1 MDPRQLKIERELA
14 PHVEGDVRT
23 DPIALALFSTAACI
37 FRRKPLAVVS
47 PKCEADVAKTVAF
60 AAAAGIPVTARGGG
74 SSLAGQALGPGI
86 VIDFAAHTNRVLD
99 LDADRRVVRVEPG
112 AIHGRV
118 QKAVGKVGL
127 RLGPDPSSGDFCT
140 IGGNVGTNASG
151 AHTLRHGSTKDHV
164 LGMTVVLHDG
174 SVVRLGT
181 HGESGSGRGAG
192 SDAGRGAGSAAGRG
206 SASAAASEGGAFWR
220 TLSAELE
227 TILREGAPAFLPE
240 RPRANKNS
248 CGYDLWGAWAPG
260 DQVSSIA
267 PRFDPMRLIVGS
279 EGTLGIVTEVTM
291 RLVPKPK
298 ATAVAL
304 LYFASWEDATEA
316 VLESRRLGASAIEA
330 MDHTFL
336 AFVRADREDL
346 RPLIPERF
354 DSSILVE
361 FEGDSAE
368 EARAGIAAV
377 EEWAAARR
385 GKVLDFRAARNAE
398 ERATLWAVRKAA
410 LPLIYRASPV
420 EKPMNFIDDTAV
432 PAERLGDYINGLRAM
447 FAKHRTRFAIFG
459 HAGNGNVHVMPLMD
473 PHDATFQRRMSAMA
487 EDAFELTW
495 RLGGTIT
502 GEHGDGILRAPYLE
516 RQYPRAYAVMA
527 RVKRAMDPTGILNPG
542 NVISDARTFPED
554 YSRYT
559 NTYVATGT
567 VFDEPDFRDMIE
579 MCHGCGTCRDYC
591 PVGST
596 TALEPHTARAKAVLL
611 MEMIRG
617 ELSREALTEK
627 PLKEVMDS
635 CFNCKLCLSE
645 CPSQVDIP
653 GLAIAARKEFV
664 EKHGMPVR
672 NWILGHA
679 DKVAKVAG
687 LAPAVVNLA
696 VGNPLERAAR
706 EKVGKVAGRL
716 DLPRFRRP
724 FGTGDAGSK
733 RALALPLTQAASGQQ
748 RGLQIPSSPGGAAA
762 GAHAAPGHL
771 GHAGAHAHARLG
783 PMPHRDVPIT
793 KRVAYFA
800 GCFARFHDPQGEAEA
815 TVKVLEANG
824 IEVVVPEQR
833 CCGIALITMG
843 AERSIVA
850 DARRNLEVL
859 LPLVDRGFTVVASA
873 PSCGLALIEDYPRIL
888 GTEEARHLAAH
899 TIDIHQYLWQL
910 HERGELRTDFKE
922 VPISVVYHNAC
933 HSVAQ
938 GITEEPIKL
947 LKLVPGVEVRPI
959 EDSCCGIAGTYGMKS
974 ENYERAQEIGEPL
987 FKELER
993 TKAEAILTGCG
1004 TCNIQIAHSAKREV
1018 VHTMAILRRA
1028 YGV

>member
-1 MDPRQLKIERELA
+1 MDPRQQKIERDLGPLLA
-14 PHVEGDVRT
+14 GDLRT

-47 PKCEADVAKTVAF
+47 PRNESDVARVVEY
-60 AAAAGIPVTARGGG
+60 AASAGVPVTARGGG

-86 VIDFAAHTNRVLD
+86 ILDFAAHMHRVVD
-99 LDADRRVVRVEPG
+99 VDADRRTVRVEPG
-112 AIHGRV
+112 AIHTRV
-118 QKAVGKVGL
+118 QKAARGVGL

-174 SVVRLGT
+174 SVARLGT
-181 HGESGSGRGAG
+181 HAGSGGEG
-192 SDAGRGAGSAAGRG
+192 TTWHKLS
-206 SASAAASEGGAFWR
+206 SEL
-220 TLSAELE
+220 TH
-227 TILREGAPAFLPE
+227 ILREGAPAFLPE
-240 RPRANKNS
+240 RPRSNKNS
-248 CGYDLWGAWAPG
+248 CGFDLWGAWAPG
-260 DQVSSIA
+260 DQVSSIE

-279 EGTLGIVTEVTM
+279 EGTLGIVTDVTM

-316 VLESRRLGASAIEA
+316 VLEARRLGASAIEA

-336 AFVRADREDL
+336 AFVRADRADL

-361 FEGDSAE
+361 FEGETAE

-385 GKVLDFRAARNAE
+385 GKVLDFRAARNAAE
-398 ERATLWAVRKAA
+398 QATLWAVRKAA
-410 LPLIYRASPV
+410 LPLIYRASPI

-432 PAERLGDYINGLRAM
+432 PAERLGDYVNGLRAM
-447 FAKHRTRFAIFG
+447 FQKHRTRFAIFG
-459 HAGNGNVHVMPLMD
+459 HAGNGNVHVMPLLD
-473 PHDATFQRRMSAMA
+473 PHDGTFQSRMAAMA

-495 RLGGTIT
+495 SLGGTIT

-516 RQYPRAYAVMA
+516 RQYPKAYAVMA
-527 RVKRAMDPTGILNPG
+527 RVKHAMDPTGILNPG
-542 NVISDARTFPED
+542 NVISDARTFPEGF
-554 YSRYT
+554 SRYT
-559 NTYVATGT
+559 NTYVETGT
-567 VFDEPDFRDMIE
+567 VFDEPEYRDMIE

-617 ELSREALTEK
+617 DLSRDSLTEK

-635 CFNCKLCLSE
+635 CFNCKMCLSE

-679 DKVAKVAG
+679 DKVAAVAG
-687 LAPAVVNLA
+687 LAPAAVNLV
-696 VGNPLERAAR
+696 VGSPLERAAR
-706 EKVGKVAGRL
+706 ESVGKVAGKL

-724 FGTGDAGSK
+724 FATGGASAK
-733 RALALPLTQAASGQQ
+733 RALSLPLEAGPRKGVAV
-748 RGLQIPSSPGGAAA
+748 AAA
-762 GAHAAPGHL
+762 HP
-771 GHAGAHAHARLG
+771 HARLG
-783 PMPHRDVPIT
+783 PMPHRDVPLT

-833 CCGIALITMG
+833 WCGIALITMG
-843 AERSIVA
+843 AERSIRA
-850 DARRNLEVL
+850 DARRNLETL

-899 TIDIHQYLWQL
+899 TIDVHQYLWRL

-959 EDSCCGIAGTYGMKS
+959 DDSCCGIAGTYGMKS
-974 ENYERAQEIGEPL
+974 ENYERAMEIGAPL
-987 FKELER
+987 FKELHR

-1004 TCNIQIAHSAKREV
+1004 TCNIQIAHGAKREV

>member
-1 MDPRQLKIERELA
+1 
-14 PHVEGDVRT
+14 
-23 DPIALALFSTAACI
+23 
-37 FRRKPLAVVS
+37 
-47 PKCEADVAKTVAF
+47 
-60 AAAAGIPVTARGGG
+60 
-74 SSLAGQALGPGI
+74 
-86 VIDFAAHTNRVLD
+86 
-99 LDADRRVVRVEPG
+99 
-112 AIHGRV
+112 
-118 QKAVGKVGL
+118 VGL

-164 LGMTVVLHDG
+164 VGLTTVLHDG
-174 SVVRLGT
+174 TVAGMGT
-181 HGESGSGRGAG
+181 HADVAESRTWRALGREVE
-192 SDAGRGAGSAAGRG
+192 S
-206 SASAAASEGGAFWR
+206 
-220 TLSAELE
+220 
-227 TILREGAPAFLPE
+227 ILREGAPEFLPE

-260 DQVSSIA
+260 DQVSSIG
-267 PRFDPMRLIVGS
+267 PRFDPMRLLVGS

-316 VLESRRLGASAIEA
+316 VLEARRLGASAIEA

-336 AFVRADREDL
+336 AFVRADRADL

-354 DSSILVE
+354 DSSILIE
-361 FEGDSAE
+361 FEGETAE

-385 GKVLDFRAARNAE
+385 GKVLDFRAARNDE
-398 ERATLWAVRKAA
+398 EQARLWAVRKAA

-432 PAERLGDYINGLRAM
+432 PPERLGDYVNGLRAM
-447 FAKHRTRFAIFG
+447 FAKHQTRFAIFG
-459 HAGNGNVHVMPLMD
+459 HAGNGNVHVMPLLD
-473 PHDATFQRRMSAMA
+473 PHDGTFQSRMAAMA

-527 RVKRAMDPTGILNPG
+527 RVKQAMDPTGILNPG
-542 NVISDARTFPED
+542 NVISDARVFPEGF
-554 YSRYT
+554 SRYT
-559 NTYVATGT
+559 NTFVTTGT
-567 VFDEPDFRDMIE
+567 VFDEADYRDMIE

-596 TALEPHTARAKAVLL
+596 TSLEPHTARAKAVLL

-617 ELSREALTEK
+617 ELRPESLTEK

-672 NWILGHA
+672 NWVLGHA
-679 DKVAKVAG
+679 DRIASIAG
-687 LAPAVVNLA
+687 IAPAAVNLA

-706 EKVGKVAGRL
+706 ETVGKVAGKL

-724 FGTGDAGSK
+724 FGTGGEAAK
-733 RALALPLTQAASGQQ
+733 RALALPLT
-748 RGLQIPSSPGGAAA
+748 A
-762 GAHAAPGHL
+762 GPTGE
-771 GHAGAHAHARLG
+771 AGSHAHARLG
-783 PMPHRDVPIT
+783 PLPHRDVPIT

-800 GCFARFHDPQGEAEA
+800 GCFARFHDPKGEAEA

-843 AERSIVA
+843 AERSVVA
-850 DARRNLEVL
+850 DARRNVEIL
-859 LPLVDRGFTVVASA
+859 LPLVERGFTVVASA
-873 PSCGLALIEDYPRIL
+873 PSCGLSLIEDYPRIL
-888 GTEEARHLAAH
+888 GTDEARRLAAH

-910 HERGELRTDFKE
+910 HERGELRTDFRP
-922 VPISVVYHNAC
+922 VPISIVYHNAC

-938 GITEEPIKL
+938 GITEEPIRL

-974 ENYERAQEIGEPL
+974 ENYERAQEIGAPL
-987 FKELER
+987 FAEIRR

-1004 TCNIQIAHSAKREV
+1004 TCNIQIAHSAQREV

>member
-1 MDPRQLKIERELA
+1 MMDPRQLKIERELK
-14 PHVEGDVRT
+14 PLLTGDVRT

-47 PKCEADVAKTVAF
+47 PKTESDVAKTVAF
-60 AAAAGIPVTARGGG
+60 AAAHGIPVTARGGG

-86 VIDFAAHTNRVLD
+86 ILDFAAHMNRVVSV
-99 LDADRRVVRVEPG
+99 DAERRIVRVEPG
-112 AIHGRV
+112 AIHTRV
-118 QKAVGKVGL
+118 QKAVRGVGL

-164 LGMTVVLHDG
+164 LGLTTVLHDG
-174 SVVRLGT
+174 SVVRMGV
-181 HGESGSGRGAG
+181 HAGAG
-192 SDAGRGAGSAAGRG
+192 AGVGDGGPAWRAISSAV
-206 SASAAASEGGAFWR
+206 EG
-220 TLSAELE
+220 
-227 TILREGAPAFLPE
+227 ILREGAPAFLPE
-240 RPRANKNS
+240 RPRSNKNS

-279 EGTLGIVTEVTM
+279 EGTLGIVTDITM
-291 RLVPKPK
+291 RLVPKPM

-316 VLESRRLGASAIEA
+316 VLEARRLGASAIEA

-361 FEGDSAE
+361 FEGETAE

-398 ERATLWAVRKAA
+398 EQATLWAVRKAA
-410 LPLIYRASPV
+410 LPLIYRASPI

-432 PAERLGDYINGLRAM
+432 PAERLGDYVNGLRAM

-473 PHDATFQRRMSAMA
+473 PHDAIFHSRMAAMA

-495 RLGGTIT
+495 SLGGTIT

-516 RQYPRAYAVMA
+516 RQYPNAYAVMA
-527 RVKRAMDPTGILNPG
+527 RVKHAMDPDGILNPG
-542 NVISDARTFPED
+542 NVISDSRVFPED
-554 YSRYT
+554 CSRYT
-559 NTYVATGT
+559 NTYVETGT
-567 VFDEPDFRDMIE
+567 VFDEPEYRDMVE

-596 TALEPHTARAKAVLL
+596 TSLEPHTARAKAVLL

-664 EKHGMPVR
+664 EKHGMPMR

-679 DKVAKVAG
+679 DKVAAIAG
-687 LAPAVVNLA
+687 IAPAAVNLV
-696 VGNPLERAAR
+696 VGSPIERAAR
-706 EKVGKVAGRL
+706 EAVGKVAGKL

-724 FGTGDAGSK
+724 FGTGGAAAR
-733 RALALPLTQAASGQQ
+733 RAMALPLVSATAGGPAAA
-748 RGLQIPSSPGGAAA
+748 PGPAAHGA
-762 GAHAAPGHL
+762 GAHGAGAHGAGAH
-771 GHAGAHAHARLG
+771 GAGAHAHARLG
-783 PMPHRDVPIT
+783 PMPKRDVPIT

-843 AERSIVA
+843 AEHSVVA
-850 DARRNLEVL
+850 DARRNLEIL

-899 TIDIHQYLWQL
+899 TIDIHQYLWKL
-910 HERGELRTDFKE
+910 HERGELRTDFKP

-938 GITEEPIKL
+938 GITEEPIRL

-959 EDSCCGIAGTYGMKS
+959 DDSCCGIAGTYGMKS
-974 ENYERAQEIGEPL
+974 ENYDRAQEIGAPL

-1004 TCNIQIAHSAKREV
+1004 TCNIQIAHGAKREV

>member
-1 MDPRQLKIERELA
+1 
-14 PHVEGDVRT
+14 
-23 DPIALALFSTAACI
+23 
-37 FRRKPLAVVS
+37 
-47 PKCEADVAKTVAF
+47 
-60 AAAAGIPVTARGGG
+60 
-74 SSLAGQALGPGI
+74 
-86 VIDFAAHTNRVLD
+86 
-99 LDADRRVVRVEPG
+99 
-112 AIHGRV
+112 
-118 QKAVGKVGL
+118 
-127 RLGPDPSSGDFCT
+127 
-140 IGGNVGTNASG
+140 
-151 AHTLRHGSTKDHV
+151 
-164 LGMTVVLHDG
+164 
-174 SVVRLGT
+174 
-181 HGESGSGRGAG
+181 
-192 SDAGRGAGSAAGRG
+192 
-206 SASAAASEGGAFWR
+206 
-220 TLSAELE
+220 
-227 TILREGAPAFLPE
+227 
-240 RPRANKNS
+240 
-248 CGYDLWGAWAPG
+248 
-260 DQVSSIA
+260 
-267 PRFDPMRLIVGS
+267 
-279 EGTLGIVTEVTM
+279 
-291 RLVPKPK
+291 
-298 ATAVAL
+298 
-304 LYFASWEDATEA
+304 
-316 VLESRRLGASAIEA
+316 
-330 MDHTFL
+330 
-336 AFVRADREDL
+336 
-346 RPLIPERF
+346 
-354 DSSILVE
+354 
-361 FEGDSAE
+361 
-368 EARAGIAAV
+368 

-385 GKVLDFRAARNAE
+385 GKVLDFRAARNAAE
-398 ERATLWAVRKAA
+398 QATLWAVRKAA
-410 LPLIYRASPV
+410 LPLIYRASPI

-432 PAERLGDYINGLRAM
+432 PAERLGDYVNGLRAM
-447 FAKHRTRFAIFG
+447 FQKHRTRFAIFG
-459 HAGNGNVHVMPLMD
+459 HAGNGNVHVMPLLD
-473 PHDATFQRRMSAMA
+473 PHDGTFQSRMAAMA

-495 RLGGTIT
+495 SLGGTIT

-516 RQYPRAYAVMA
+516 RQYPKAYAVMA
-527 RVKRAMDPTGILNPG
+527 RVKHAMDPTGILNPG
-542 NVISDARTFPED
+542 NVISDARTFPEGF
-554 YSRYT
+554 SRYT
-559 NTYVATGT
+559 NTYVETGT
-567 VFDEPDFRDMIE
+567 VFDEPEYRDMIE

-617 ELSREALTEK
+617 DLSRDSLTEK

-635 CFNCKLCLSE
+635 CFNCKMCLSE

-679 DKVAKVAG
+679 DKVAAVAG
-687 LAPAVVNLA
+687 LAPAAVNLV
-696 VGNPLERAAR
+696 VGSPLERAAR
-706 EKVGKVAGRL
+706 ESVGKVAGKL

-724 FGTGDAGSK
+724 FATGGASAK
-733 RALALPLTQAASGQQ
+733 RALSLPLEAGPEKGVAV
-748 RGLQIPSSPGGAAA
+748 AAA
-762 GAHAAPGHL
+762 HP
-771 GHAGAHAHARLG
+771 HARLG
-783 PMPHRDVPIT
+783 PMPHRDVPLT

-843 AERSIVA
+843 AERSIRA
-850 DARRNLEVL
+850 DARRNLETL

-899 TIDIHQYLWQL
+899 TIDVHQYLWRL

-959 EDSCCGIAGTYGMKS
+959 DDSCCGIAGTYGMKS
-974 ENYERAQEIGEPL
+974 ENYERAMEIGAPL
-987 FKELER
+987 FKELHR

-1004 TCNIQIAHSAKREV
+1004 TCNIQIAHGAKREV

>member
-1 MDPRQLKIERELA
+1 MDPRQLKIERDLA
-14 PHVEGDVRT
+14 PLLEGEVRT

-47 PKCEADVAKTVAF
+47 PETEADVAKTVAF
-60 AAAAGIPVTARGGG
+60 AAATGIPVTPRGGG

-86 VIDFAAHTNRVLD
+86 ILDFPARMKRILVLD
-99 LDADRRVVRVEPG
+99 PERRFVRVEPG
-112 AIHGRV
+112 VLHGRV
-118 QKAVGKVGL
+118 QKAAGREGL

-151 AHTLRHGSTKDHV
+151 AHTLRHGATKDNV
-164 LGMTVVLHDG
+164 LGLTVVLHNG
-174 SVVRLGT
+174 SVVELGS
-181 HGESGSGRGAG
+181 HAGSSGAG
-192 SDAGRGAGSAAGRG
+192 SSPRAGGGGSRD
-206 SASAAASEGGAFWR
+206 GGAAWR
-220 TLSAELE
+220 LLSAELE
-227 TILREGAPAFLPE
+227 SILRAGAPAFLKE
-240 RPRANKNS
+240 RPRSNKNS

-260 DQVSSIA
+260 DAVSSIE

-279 EGTLGIVTEVTM
+279 EGTLGVVTEVTM
-291 RLVPKPK
+291 RLVERP
-298 ATAVAL
+298 ASTAVAL

-316 VLESRRLGASAIEA
+316 VLEARRLGASAIEA

-336 AFVRADREDL
+336 AFVRSDREDL

-354 DSSILVE
+354 DSAILVE
-361 FEGDSAE
+361 FEGASAE
-368 EARAGIAAV
+368 EARAGIAAM

-385 GKVLDFRAARNAE
+385 GKVLDFRAARNAAE
-398 ERATLWAVRKAA
+398 QGTLWGVRKAA

-432 PAERLGDYINGLRAM
+432 PAEHLGDYVNGLRAI
-447 FAKHRTRFAIFG
+447 FSKHKTRFAIFG

-473 PHDATFQRRMSAMA
+473 PHETTFAQRMAAMA

-502 GEHGDGILRAPYLE
+502 GEHGDGVLRAPYIA
-516 RQYPRAYAVMA
+516 RQYPNAYSVMV
-527 RVKRAMDPTGILNPG
+527 RVKQVMDPAGILNPG
-542 NVISDARTFPED
+542 NVITDTRTFPEEFL
-554 YSRYT
+554 RFT
-559 NTYVATGT
+559 NTYVRTDT
-567 VFDEPDFRDMIE
+567 IFDETDYRDMIE

-596 TALEPHTARAKAVLL
+596 TSLEPHTARAKAVLL

-617 ELSREALTEK
+617 DLSHDNLTDK

-664 EKHGMPVR
+664 EKHGMPIR
-672 NWILGHA
+672 NWVLGHA
-679 DKVAKVAG
+679 DQVAKIAG
-687 LAPAVVNLA
+687 IAPGVVNLA
-696 VGNPLERAAR
+696 VGNPAERAAR

-724 FGTGDAGSK
+724 FGTGDAGAK
-733 RALALPLTQAASGQQ
+733 RALALPL
-748 RGLQIPSSPGGAAA
+748 IPAPRNGPGAGGAGAQARA
-762 GAHAAPGHL
+762 GAP
-771 GHAGAHAHARLG
+771 HARLG

-843 AERSIVA
+843 AERSIAA

-899 TIDIHQYLWQL
+899 TIDIHQYLWRL
-910 HERGELRTDFKE
+910 HERGELRTDFKP

-959 EDSCCGIAGTYGMKS
+959 EDSCCGIAGTYGMKA
-974 ENYERAQEIGEPL
+974 ENYERAMEIGAPL
-987 FKELER
+987 FHEIER

-1004 TCNIQIAHSAKREV
+1004 TCNIQVAHGVKREV

>member
-1 MDPRQLKIERELA
+1 MDPRQQKLEQDLRPLLHGEL
-14 PHVEGDVRT
+14 RT

-47 PKCEADVAKTVAF
+47 PRGEADVAHTVAF
-60 AAAAGIPVTARGGG
+60 AHAHGIPVTARGGG

-86 VIDFAAHTNRVLD
+86 ILDFASHMNRVLETD
-99 LDADRRVVRVEPG
+99 PGRRVVRLEPG
-112 AIHGRV
+112 AIHSRV
-118 QKAVGKVGL
+118 QKAVRGSGL

-164 LGMTVVLHDG
+164 LGLTTVLHDG
-174 SVVRLGT
+174 TVVRLGT
-181 HGESGSGRGAG
+181 HGAPGDAPASFRALTADLES
-192 SDAGRGAGSAAGRG
+192 
-206 SASAAASEGGAFWR
+206 
-220 TLSAELE
+220 
-227 TILREGAPAFLPE
+227 ILRQGAPSFLPE

-260 DQVSSIA
+260 DQVSSIE
-267 PRFDPMRLIVGS
+267 PRFDPMKLLVGS
-279 EGTLGIVTEVTM
+279 EGTLGVVTEVTM
-291 RLVPKPK
+291 RLVPRPA

-316 VLESRRLGASAIEA
+316 VLEARRLGASAIEA

-336 AFVRADREDL
+336 AFVRADRADL

-361 FEGDSAE
+361 FEGEGAE
-368 EARAGIAAV
+368 EARAGIAAM
-377 EEWAAARR
+377 EEWSAARR

-398 ERATLWAVRKAA
+398 EAARLWAVRKAA
-410 LPLIYRASPV
+410 LPLIYRASPI

-432 PAERLGDYINGLRAM
+432 PPERLGDYVNGLRAM
-447 FAKHRTRFAIFG
+447 FARHRTPFAIFG

-473 PHDATFQRRMSAMA
+473 PHDATFQSRMAAMA

-495 RLGGTIT
+495 SLGGTIT

-516 RQYPRAYAVMA
+516 RQYPRAYEVMA

-542 NVISDARTFPED
+542 NVISDARTFPEG

-567 VFDEPDFRDMIE
+567 VFDEPEYRDMIE

-596 TALEPHTARAKAVLL
+596 TSLEPHTARAKAVLL

-617 ELSREALTEK
+617 ALRPDALAEK

-664 EKHGMPVR
+664 EKNGMPVR

-679 DKVAKVAG
+679 DKVAGIACVAPG
-687 LAPAVVNLA
+687 AVNLI
-696 VGNPLERAAR
+696 VGHQLERAAR
-706 EKVGKVAGRL
+706 ETVGRVAGKL

-724 FGTGDAGSK
+724 FGTGGKAAK
-733 RALALPLTQAASGQQ
+733 RALAIPLASD
-748 RGLQIPSSPGGAAA
+748 
-762 GAHAAPGHL
+762 AAPHHSLAPGVRES
-771 GHAGAHAHARLG
+771 GAPGAQAHPRLG
-783 PMPHRDVPIT
+783 PLPPRNVPIT

-800 GCFARFHDPQGEAEA
+800 GCFARFHDPEGEAEA

-824 IEVVVPEQR
+824 VEVVVPEQR
-833 CCGIALITMG
+833 CCGIALVTMG
-843 AERSIVA
+843 AERSIVK
-850 DARRNLEVL
+850 DARRNVEIL

-873 PSCGLALIEDYPRIL
+873 PSCGLALLEDYPRIL
-888 GTEEARHLAAH
+888 GTEEARRVAAH

-938 GITEEPIKL
+938 GIAEEPINL

-974 ENYERAQEIGEPL
+974 ENYDRAQAIGDPL
-987 FKELER
+987 FRELDR
-993 TKAEAILTGCG
+993 TKAEAVLTGCG
-1004 TCNIQIAHSAKREV
+1004 TCNIQIAHGVKREV
-1018 VHTMAILRRA
+1018 VHTMSILRRA

>member
-1 MDPRQLKIERELA
+1 MDPRQLKIERDLA
-14 PHVEGDVRT
+14 PLLEGEVRT

-47 PKCEADVAKTVAF
+47 PKSEADVAKTVAL
-60 AAAAGIPVTARGGG
+60 AAASGIPVTPRGGG

-86 VIDFAAHTNRVLD
+86 ILDFPAHMNRILALD
-99 LDADRRVVRVEPG
+99 RERRLVRVEPG
-112 AIHGRV
+112 ALHGRV
-118 QKAVGKVGL
+118 QKAARREGL

-151 AHTLRHGSTKDHV
+151 AHTLRHGATKDHV
-164 LGMTVVLHDG
+164 LGLTVVLHDG
-174 SVVRLGT
+174 TVVELGS
-181 HGESGSGRGAG
+181 HAGGGEAGSSWHAGSGVAR
-192 SDAGRGAGSAAGRG
+192 D
-206 SASAAASEGGAFWR
+206 GGPMWR
-220 TLSAELE
+220 VLSAQVES
-227 TILREGAPAFLPE
+227 ILRSGAPAFLPE
-240 RPRANKNS
+240 RPRSNKNS

-260 DQVSSIA
+260 DAVSSIE

-279 EGTLGIVTEVTM
+279 EGTLGVVTEVTM
-291 RLVPKPK
+291 RLVEKP
-298 ATAVAL
+298 ASTAVAL

-316 VLESRRLGASAIEA
+316 VLEARRLGASAIEA

-336 AFVRADREDL
+336 AFVRSDREDL

-361 FEGDSAE
+361 FEGASAE
-368 EARAGIAAV
+368 EARGGIAAM

-385 GKVLDFRAARNAE
+385 GKVLDFRAARNAAE
-398 ERATLWAVRKAA
+398 QATLWNVRKAA

-432 PAERLGDYINGLRAM
+432 PAERLGDYVNGLRAM

-473 PHDATFQRRMSAMA
+473 PHDATFQSRMAAMA

-502 GEHGDGILRAPYLE
+502 GEHGDGILRAPYLA
-516 RQYPRAYAVMA
+516 RQYPNAYPVMA
-527 RVKRAMDPTGILNPG
+527 RVKDAMDPAGILNPG
-542 NVISDARTFPED
+542 NVISDARTFPEE

-596 TALEPHTARAKAVLL
+596 TSLEPHTARAKAVLL

-617 ELSREALTEK
+617 ELSVGALTEK

-664 EKHGMPVR
+664 EKHGMPIR
-672 NWILGHA
+672 NWVLGHA
-679 DKVAKVAG
+679 DQVARIAG
-687 LAPAVVNLA
+687 IAPAVVNLA
-696 VGNPLERAAR
+696 VGNPVERAAR

-733 RALALPLTQAASGQQ
+733 RALALPLTQAASHGP
-748 RGLQIPSSPGGAAA
+748 RG
-762 GAHAAPGHL
+762 
-771 GHAGAHAHARLG
+771 AGAHAHARLG
-783 PMPHRDVPIT
+783 PLPHRDVPIT

-850 DARRNLEVL
+850 DVRRNLEVL

-888 GTEEARHLAAH
+888 GSEEARHLAAH
-899 TIDIHQYLWQL
+899 TIDIHQYLWRL
-910 HERGELRTDFKE
+910 HERGELRTDFKP

-938 GITEEPIKL
+938 GIAEEPIRL

-959 EDSCCGIAGTYGMKS
+959 DDSCCGIAGTYGMKS
-974 ENYERAQEIGEPL
+974 ENYDRAMEIGTPL
-987 FKELER
+987 FKELDR

-1004 TCNIQIAHSAKREV
+1004 TCNIQIAHGAKREV

>member
-1 MDPRQLKIERELA
+1 MDPRQLDIERNLRPRLHGE
-14 PHVEGDVRT
+14 VRT

-47 PKCEADVAKTVAF
+47 PRSGDDVAWTLAF
-60 AAAAGIPVTARGGG
+60 AHGRGIPVTARGGG

-86 VIDFAAHTNRVLD
+86 ILDFSAHLNRVLEV
-99 LDADRRVVRVEPG
+99 DRDRATVRVEPG
-112 AIHGRV
+112 AIHSRV
-118 QKAVGKVGL
+118 QKTVSALGL

-164 LGMTVVLHDG
+164 VGLTTVLHDG
-174 SVVRLGT
+174 SVVGMGT
-181 HGESGSGRGAG
+181 HRDVAESST
-192 SDAGRGAGSAAGRG
+192 
-206 SASAAASEGGAFWR
+206 WR
-220 TLSAELE
+220 ELSAGVES
-227 TILREGAPAFLPE
+227 ILREGAPEFLPD

-260 DQVSSIA
+260 DQVSSIG
-267 PRFDPMRLIVGS
+267 PRFDPMRLLVGS
-279 EGTLGIVTEVTM
+279 EGTLWIVTEVTM

-316 VLESRRLGASAIEA
+316 VLEARRLGASAIEA

-336 AFVRADREDL
+336 AFVRADRADL

-354 DSSILVE
+354 DSSILIE
-361 FEGDSAE
+361 FEGETPE
-368 EARAGIAAV
+368 ECRAGIAAV

-385 GKVLDFRAARNAE
+385 GKVLDFRAARNE
-398 ERATLWAVRKAA
+398 EEQARLWAVRKAA
-410 LPLIYRASPV
+410 LPLVYRASPV

-432 PAERLGDYINGLRAM
+432 PPERLGDYVNGLRAM
-447 FAKHRTRFAIFG
+447 FVKHQTRFTIFG

-473 PHDATFQRRMSAMA
+473 PHDGTFQSRMAAMA

-542 NVISDARTFPED
+542 NVISDARVFPEG

-559 NTYVATGT
+559 NTFVATGT
-567 VFDEPDFRDMIE
+567 VFDDPDYRDMIE

-596 TALEPHTARAKAVLL
+596 TSLEPHTARAKAVLL

-617 ELSREALTEK
+617 ELRPEALTEK

-653 GLAIAARKEFV
+653 GLAIAARREFV

-672 NWILGHA
+672 NWVLGHA
-679 DKVAKVAG
+679 DRIASIAG
-687 LAPAVVNLA
+687 WAPAAVNLA

-706 EKVGKVAGRL
+706 ETVGRVAGKL

-724 FGTGDAGSK
+724 FGTGDEAAK
-733 RALALPLTQAASGQQ
+733 RALALPLTAG
-748 RGLQIPSSPGGAAA
+748 PTGAA
-762 GAHAAPGHL
+762 GS
-771 GHAGAHAHARLG
+771 HAHARLG
-783 PMPHRDVPIT
+783 PLPRRDVPIT

-800 GCFARFHDPQGEAEA
+800 GCFARFHDPKGEAEA
-815 TVKVLEANG
+815 TIRVLEANG

-843 AERSIVA
+843 AERSVLA
-850 DARRNLEVL
+850 DARRNVEIL
-859 LPLVDRGFTVVASA
+859 LPLVERGFTVVASA
-873 PSCGLALIEDYPRIL
+873 PSCGLSLVEDYPRIL
-888 GTEEARHLAAH
+888 GTEEARRLSAH

-910 HERGELRTDFKE
+910 HERGELRTDFKP
-922 VPISVVYHNAC
+922 VPISIVYHNAC
-933 HSVAQ
+933 HSVAL
-938 GITEEPIKL
+938 GITEEPIRL
-947 LKLVPGVEVRPI
+947 LKLIPGVEVRPI

-974 ENYERAQEIGEPL
+974 ENYERAQEIGAPL
-987 FKELER
+987 FEEIQR

-1004 TCNIQIAHSAKREV
+1004 TCNIQIAHGARREV

>member
-1 MDPRQLKIERELA
+1 MMDPRQLKIERELK
-14 PHVEGDVRT
+14 PLLTGDVRT

-47 PKCEADVAKTVAF
+47 PKTESDVAKTVAF
-60 AAAAGIPVTARGGG
+60 AAAHGIPVTARGGG

-86 VIDFAAHTNRVLD
+86 ILDFAAHMNRVVSV
-99 LDADRRVVRVEPG
+99 DAERRIVRVEPG
-112 AIHGRV
+112 AIHTRV
-118 QKAVGKVGL
+118 QKAVRGVGL

-164 LGMTVVLHDG
+164 LGLTTVLHDG
-174 SVVRLGT
+174 SVVRMGV
-181 HGESGSGRGAG
+181 HAGAG
-192 SDAGRGAGSAAGRG
+192 AGVGDGGPAWRAISSAV
-206 SASAAASEGGAFWR
+206 EG
-220 TLSAELE
+220 
-227 TILREGAPAFLPE
+227 ILREGAPAFLPE
-240 RPRANKNS
+240 RPRSNKNS

-279 EGTLGIVTEVTM
+279 EGTLGIVTDITM
-291 RLVPKPK
+291 RLVPKPM

-316 VLESRRLGASAIEA
+316 VLEARRLGASAIEA

-361 FEGDSAE
+361 FEGETAE

-398 ERATLWAVRKAA
+398 EQATLWAVRKAA
-410 LPLIYRASPV
+410 LPLIYRASPI

-432 PAERLGDYINGLRAM
+432 PAERLGDYVNGLRAM

-473 PHDATFQRRMSAMA
+473 PHDAIFHSRMAAMA

-495 RLGGTIT
+495 SLGGTIT

-516 RQYPRAYAVMA
+516 RQYPNAYAVMA
-527 RVKRAMDPTGILNPG
+527 RVKHAMDPDGILNPG
-542 NVISDARTFPED
+542 NVISDSRVFPED
-554 YSRYT
+554 CSRYT
-559 NTYVATGT
+559 NTYVETGT
-567 VFDEPDFRDMIE
+567 VFDEPEYRDMVE

-596 TALEPHTARAKAVLL
+596 TSLEPHTARAKAVLL

-664 EKHGMPVR
+664 EKHGMPMR

-679 DKVAKVAG
+679 DKVAAIAG
-687 LAPAVVNLA
+687 IAPAAVNLV
-696 VGNPLERAAR
+696 VGSPIERAAR
-706 EKVGKVAGRL
+706 EAVGKVAGKL

-724 FGTGDAGSK
+724 FGTGGAAAR
-733 RALALPLTQAASGQQ
+733 RAMALPLVSATAGGPAAA
-748 RGLQIPSSPGGAAA
+748 PGPAAHGA
-762 GAHAAPGHL
+762 GAHGAGAHG
-771 GHAGAHAHARLG
+771 AGAHAHARLG
-783 PMPHRDVPIT
+783 PMPKRDVPIT

-843 AERSIVA
+843 AEHSVVA
-850 DARRNLEVL
+850 DARRNLEIL

-899 TIDIHQYLWQL
+899 TIDIHQYLWKL
-910 HERGELRTDFKE
+910 HERGELRTDFKP

-938 GITEEPIKL
+938 GITEEPIRL

-959 EDSCCGIAGTYGMKS
+959 DDSCCGIAGTYGMKS
-974 ENYERAQEIGEPL
+974 ENYDRAQEIGAPL

-1004 TCNIQIAHSAKREV
+1004 TCNIQIAHGAKREV

>member
-1 MDPRQLKIERELA
+1 MDPRQLRIERELG
-14 PHVEGDVRT
+14 PLLQGEVRT

-37 FRRKPLAVVS
+37 FRRKPLAVIS
-47 PKCEADVAKTVAF
+47 PRSEADVASTVAF
-60 AAAAGIPVTARGGG
+60 AHSNGIPVTARGGG

-86 VIDFAAHTNRVLD
+86 VLDFAAHMNRILEVD
-99 LDADRRVVRVEPG
+99 EARRLVRVEPG
-112 AIHGRV
+112 AIHSRV
-118 QKAVGKVGL
+118 EKAVRGVGL

-164 LGMTVVLHDG
+164 LGLTTALHDG
-174 SVVRLGT
+174 SLVGMGT
-181 HGESGSGRGAG
+181 HGAAAGAG
-192 SDAGRGAGSAAGRG
+192 AGAGA
-206 SASAAASEGGAFWR
+206 EGGAIGSGATWR
-220 TLSAELE
+220 ALSADLE
-227 TILREGAPAFLPE
+227 AILREGAPAFLPE
-240 RPRANKNS
+240 RPRVNKNS

-267 PRFDPMRLIVGS
+267 PRFEPMRLIVGS

-316 VLESRRLGASAIEA
+316 VLEARRLGASAIEA

-336 AFVRADREDL
+336 AFVRADRADL

-361 FEGDSAE
+361 FEGETAE

-398 ERATLWAVRKAA
+398 EQATLWAVRKAA

-432 PAERLGDYINGLRAM
+432 PAERLGDYVNGLRAM
-447 FAKHRTRFAIFG
+447 FAKYRTPFAIFG

-473 PHDATFQRRMSAMA
+473 PHDATFQSRMAAMA

-495 RLGGTIT
+495 SLGGTIT

-527 RVKRAMDPTGILNPG
+527 RVKRAMDPSGILNPG
-542 NVISDARTFPED
+542 NVISDSRTFPEGF
-554 YSRYT
+554 SRYT
-559 NTYVATGT
+559 NTFVATGT
-567 VFDEPDFRDMIE
+567 VFDEPDYRDMIE

-596 TALEPHTARAKAVLL
+596 TSLEPHTARAKAVLL

-617 ELSREALTEK
+617 ELGAEALTEK

-679 DKVAKVAG
+679 DKVARVAG
-687 LAPAVVNLA
+687 LAPAAVNLV
-696 VGNPLERAAR
+696 VGNPVERAAR

-724 FGTGDAGSK
+724 FGTGDAGAQ
-733 RALALPLTQAASGQQ
+733 RALSLPLEAAKNGPV
-748 RGLQIPSSPGGAAA
+748 G
-762 GAHAAPGHL
+762 APGS
-771 GHAGAHAHARLG
+771 HAHARLG
-783 PMPHRDVPIT
+783 PLPRRDVPIT

-800 GCFARFHDPQGEAEA
+800 GCFARFHDPQGEAEG
-815 TVKVLEANG
+815 TIKVLEANG

-833 CCGIALITMG
+833 CCGIALVTMG

-850 DARRNLEVL
+850 DARRNLETL

-888 GTEEARHLAAH
+888 GTEEARRLAAH

-910 HERGELRTDFKE
+910 HERGELRTDFKP

-947 LKLVPGVEVRPI
+947 LKLVPGVDVRPI
-959 EDSCCGIAGTYGMKS
+959 DDSCCGIAGTYGMKS
-974 ENYERAQEIGEPL
+974 ENYERAQEIGAPL
-987 FKELER
+987 FKELDR

-1004 TCNIQIAHSAKREV
+1004 TCNIQIAHGVKREV

>member
-1 MDPRQLKIERELA
+1 MDPRQRNIEHELKPLLQGE
-14 PHVEGDVRT
+14 VRT

-47 PKCEADVAKTVAF
+47 PKCEADVARTLAF
-60 AAAAGIPVTARGGG
+60 AHARGIPVTARGGG

-86 VIDFAAHTNRVLD
+86 ILDFAAHMNRVLEV
-99 LDADRRVVRVEPG
+99 DAERRVVRVEPG
-112 AIHGRV
+112 AIHSRV
-118 QKAVGKVGL
+118 QKAVRGAGL

-164 LGMTVVLHDG
+164 LGLTTVLHDG
-174 SVVRLGT
+174 SVVGMGT
-181 HGESGSGRGAG
+181 HAGAG
-192 SDAGRGAGSAAGRG
+192 GAGAG
-206 SASAAASEGGAFWR
+206 GGATWR
-220 TLSAELE
+220 ALSGEVE

-260 DQVSSIA
+260 DQVSSIG

-298 ATAVAL
+298 ATAAAL

-316 VLESRRLGASAIEA
+316 VLEARRLGASAIEA

-336 AFVRADREDL
+336 AFVRADRADL

-361 FEGDSAE
+361 FEGETAE
-368 EARAGIAAV
+368 EARSGIAAV

-385 GKVLDFRAARNAE
+385 GKVLDFRAARSAE
-398 ERATLWAVRKAA
+398 EQATLWAVRKAA

-432 PAERLGDYINGLRAM
+432 PAERLGDYVNGLRAM
-447 FAKHRTRFAIFG
+447 FAKHQTPFAIFG

-473 PHDATFQRRMSAMA
+473 PHDGTFQARMAAMA

-495 RLGGTIT
+495 QLGGTIT

-516 RQYPRAYAVMA
+516 RQYPRAYEVMA
-527 RVKRAMDPTGILNPG
+527 RVKRAMDPDGILNPG
-542 NVISDARTFPED
+542 NVISDARTFPEG

-567 VFDEPDFRDMIE
+567 VFDEPDYRDMVE

-596 TALEPHTARAKAVLL
+596 TSLEPHTARAKAVLL

-617 ELSREALTEK
+617 ELRPDSMTEK
-627 PLKEVMDS
+627 PFKEVMDS

-664 EKHGMPVR
+664 EKHGMPLR
-672 NWILGHA
+672 NWVLGHA
-679 DKVAKVAG
+679 DKIAAVAG
-687 LAPAVVNLA
+687 VAPGVVNLA

-724 FGTGDAGSK
+724 FGTGDAGAK
-733 RALALPLTQAASGQQ
+733 RALALPLTQTATS
-748 RGLQIPSSPGGAAA
+748 
-762 GAHAAPGHL
+762 APT
-771 GHAGAHAHARLG
+771 AHAHARLG

-833 CCGIALITMG
+833 CCGIALVTMG

-850 DARRNLEVL
+850 DARRNLETL

-873 PSCGLALIEDYPRIL
+873 PSCGLALIEDYPRVL
-888 GTEEARHLAAH
+888 GTEDARRLAAH

-933 HSVAQ
+933 HSVAL
-938 GITEEPIKL
+938 GITEEPIRL
-947 LKLVPGVEVRPI
+947 LKLIPGVEVRPI

-974 ENYERAQEIGEPL
+974 ENYERAQDIGAPL
-987 FKELER
+987 LKELGR

-1004 TCNIQIAHSAKREV
+1004 TCNIQIAHGAKREV

>member
-1 MDPRQLKIERELA
+1 MDPRQLKIERELRPLLQGEA
-14 PHVEGDVRT
+14 RT

-47 PKCEADVAKTVAF
+47 PRSQEDVARTVAF
-60 AAAAGIPVTARGGG
+60 AHGNGIPVTARGGG

-86 VIDFAAHTNRVLD
+86 VLDFAAHLNRVLEVD
-99 LDADRRVVRVEPG
+99 PERRVVRVQPG
-112 AIHGRV
+112 AIHSRV
-118 QKAVGKVGL
+118 QKAVRGAGL

-164 LGMTVVLHDG
+164 VGLTTVLHDG
-174 SVVRLGT
+174 TVVGLGT
-181 HGESGSGRGAG
+181 HAPGAES
-192 SDAGRGAGSAAGRG
+192 
-206 SASAAASEGGAFWR
+206 ETWR
-220 TLSAELE
+220 ALSAEVE
-227 TILREGAPAFLPE
+227 SILREGAPEFLPD

-260 DQVSSIA
+260 DQVSSIQ
-267 PRFDPMRLIVGS
+267 PRFDPMRLLVGS

-291 RLVPKPK
+291 RLVPKPN

-316 VLESRRLGASAIEA
+316 VLEARRLGASAIEA

-336 AFVRADREDL
+336 AFVRADRADL

-354 DSSILVE
+354 DSSILIE
-361 FEGDSAE
+361 FEGETAE

-385 GKVLDFRAARNAE
+385 GKVLDFRAARNDE
-398 ERATLWAVRKAA
+398 EQARLWAVRKAA

-432 PAERLGDYINGLRAM
+432 PPERLGDYVNGLRAM
-447 FAKHRTRFAIFG
+447 FAKHRTPFAIFG

-473 PHDATFQRRMSAMA
+473 PHDGTFQSRMAAMA

-495 RLGGTIT
+495 SLGGTIT

-527 RVKRAMDPTGILNPG
+527 RVKRAMDPAGILNPG
-542 NVISDARTFPED
+542 NVISDARVFPEES
-554 YSRYT
+554 SRYT
-559 NTYVATGT
+559 NTFVTTGT
-567 VFDEPDFRDMIE
+567 VFDESDYRDMIE

-596 TALEPHTARAKAVLL
+596 TSLEPHTARAKAVLL

-617 ELSREALTEK
+617 ELRPDSLTEK
-627 PLKEVMDS
+627 PFKEVMDS

-664 EKHGMPVR
+664 EKHGMPAR
-672 NWILGHA
+672 NWVLGHA
-679 DKVAKVAG
+679 DKIAG
-687 LAPAVVNLA
+687 LAGIAPGVVNLA

-706 EKVGKVAGRL
+706 EAVGRVAGKL

-724 FGTGDAGSK
+724 FGTGTEAAK
-733 RALALPLTQAASGQQ
+733 RALALPLTAG
-748 RGLQIPSSPGGAAA
+748 PTGAA
-762 GAHAAPGHL
+762 GS
-771 GHAGAHAHARLG
+771 HAHARLG

-800 GCFARFHDPQGEAEA
+800 GCFARFHDPKGEAEA
-815 TVKVLEANG
+815 TVRVLEANG

-843 AERSIVA
+843 AEGSVVA
-850 DARRNLEVL
+850 DARRNLETL

-873 PSCGLALIEDYPRIL
+873 PSCGLSLIEDYPRIL
-888 GTEEARHLAAH
+888 DTDDARRLAAH

-910 HERGELRTDFKE
+910 HERGELRTDFRP
-922 VPISVVYHNAC
+922 VPISIVYHNAC

-938 GITEEPIKL
+938 GITEEPIRL
-947 LKLVPGVEVRPI
+947 LKLIPGVEVRPI

-974 ENYERAQEIGEPL
+974 ENYERAQEIGTPL
-987 FKELER
+987 FQEIHR
-993 TKAEAILTGCG
+993 TGAEAILTGCG
-1004 TCNIQIAHSAKREV
+1004 TCNIQIAHGAKREV

>member
-1 MDPRQLKIERELA
+1 MDPRQSDIERSLGSRL
-14 PHVEGDVRT
+14 EGEVRT
-23 DPIALALFSTAACI
+23 DPITLALFSTAACI
-37 FRRKPLAVVS
+37 FRRKPLAVVAPLHTS
-47 PKCEADVAKTVAF
+47 DVACTLAF
-60 AAAAGIPVTARGGG
+60 AHQHRIPVTARGGG

-86 VIDFAAHTNRVLD
+86 ILDFSAHMHEVTAVD
-99 LDADRRVVRVEPG
+99 PERRLVRVEPG
-112 AIHGRV
+112 AIHTRV
-118 QKAVGKVGL
+118 QKAARPHGL

-174 SVVRLGT
+174 SVVGLGT
-181 HGESGSGRGAG
+181 HEAEIRLAG
-192 SDAGRGAGSAAGRG
+192 TTWATMRP
-206 SASAAASEGGAFWR
+206 
-220 TLSAELE
+220 ELE
-227 TILREGAPAFLPE
+227 SILREGAPAFLPE
-240 RPRANKNS
+240 RPKANKNS

-260 DQVSSIA
+260 DQVSSIE
-267 PRFDPMRLIVGS
+267 PRFDPMKLLVGS
-279 EGTLGIVTEVTM
+279 EGTLGIVTDVTM
-291 RLVPKPK
+291 RLVPRPA

-304 LYFASWEDATEA
+304 LYFTSWMDATEA
-316 VLESRRLGASAIEA
+316 VLEARRLGASAIEG

-336 AFVRADREDL
+336 GFVRNDRPDL
-346 RPLIPERF
+346 RPLIPETF
-354 DSSILVE
+354 DASILVE

-368 EARAGIAAV
+368 EARAGIAAM

-398 ERATLWAVRKAA
+398 EAARLWAVRKAA

-432 PAERLGDYINGLRAM
+432 PAERLGDYIHGLRAM
-447 FAKHRTRFAIFG
+447 FAKHRTPFAIFG

-473 PHDATFQRRMSAMA
+473 PHDATFQSRMAAMA

-495 RLGGTIT
+495 SLGGTIT

-516 RQYPRAYAVMA
+516 RQYPRAYEVMA
-527 RVKRAMDPTGILNPG
+527 RVKRAMDPEGVLNPG
-542 NVISDARTFPED
+542 NVISESRTFPEG

-559 NTYVATGT
+559 NTYVATET
-567 VFDEPDFRDMIE
+567 IFDEPDYRDMIE

-591 PVGST
+591 PVGT
-596 TALEPHTARAKAVLL
+596 TTLLEPHTARAKAVLL
-611 MEMIRG
+611 MELIRG
-617 ELSREALTEK
+617 GLSTEALTGK
-627 PLKEVMDS
+627 PFKDVMDS
-635 CFNCKLCLSE
+635 CFNCKMCLSE

-664 EKHGMPVR
+664 EKHGMPAR

-679 DKVAKVAG
+679 DKVASVAG
-687 LAPAVVNLA
+687 VLPGVVNLA
-696 VGNPLERAAR
+696 IGNPLERAAR
-706 EKVGKVAGRL
+706 EAVGHVAGKL

-724 FGTGDAGSK
+724 FGTGDQAAR
-733 RALALPLTQAASGQQ
+733 RAMALPL
-748 RGLQIPSSPGGAAA
+748 AAA
-762 GAHAAPGHL
+762 ANGPAD
-771 GHAGAHAHARLG
+771 HAHARLG
-783 PMPHRDVPIT
+783 AMPPRNVPIT

-800 GCFARFHDPQGEAEA
+800 GCFARFHDPKGEAEA

-824 IEVVVPEQR
+824 VEVVVPEQR

-843 AERSIVA
+843 AERSIAA
-850 DARRNLEVL
+850 DAQRNVDTL

-888 GTEEARHLAAH
+888 GTEEARRLAAH

-938 GITEEPIKL
+938 GIAEEPIKL

-974 ENYERAQEIGEPL
+974 ENYERAQEIGDPL
-987 FKELER
+987 FRELDR

-1004 TCNIQIAHSAKREV
+1004 TCNIQIAHGVKREV

>member
-1 MDPRQLKIERELA
+1 MDPRQQKIERDLGPLLA
-14 PHVEGDVRT
+14 GDLRT

-47 PKCEADVAKTVAF
+47 PRNESDVARVVEY
-60 AAAAGIPVTARGGG
+60 AASAGVPVTARGGG

-86 VIDFAAHTNRVLD
+86 ILDFAAHMHRVVD
-99 LDADRRVVRVEPG
+99 VDADRRTVRVEPG
-112 AIHGRV
+112 AIHTRV
-118 QKAVGKVGL
+118 QKGARGVGL

-174 SVVRLGT
+174 SVARLGT
-181 HGESGSGRGAG
+181 HAGSGGEG
-192 SDAGRGAGSAAGRG
+192 TTWHKLS
-206 SASAAASEGGAFWR
+206 SEL
-220 TLSAELE
+220 TH
-227 TILREGAPAFLPE
+227 ILREGAPAFLPE
-240 RPRANKNS
+240 RPRSNKNS
-248 CGYDLWGAWAPG
+248 CGFDLWGAWAPG
-260 DQVSSIA
+260 DQVSSIE

-279 EGTLGIVTEVTM
+279 EGTLGIVTDVTM

-316 VLESRRLGASAIEA
+316 VLEARRLGASAIEA

-336 AFVRADREDL
+336 AFVRSDREDL

-361 FEGDSAE
+361 FEGASAE
-368 EARAGIAAV
+368 EARGGIAAM

-385 GKVLDFRAARNAE
+385 GKVLDFRAARNAAE
-398 ERATLWAVRKAA
+398 QATLWNVRKAA
-410 LPLIYRASPV
+410 LPLIYRASPI

-432 PAERLGDYINGLRAM
+432 PAERLGDYVNGLRAM
-447 FAKHRTRFAIFG
+447 FQKHRTRFAIFG
-459 HAGNGNVHVMPLMD
+459 HAGNGNVHVMPLLD
-473 PHDATFQRRMSAMA
+473 PHDGTFQSRMAAMA

-495 RLGGTIT
+495 SLGGTIT
-502 GEHGDGILRAPYLE
+502 GEQGDGILRAPYLE
-516 RQYPRAYAVMA
+516 RQYPKAYAVRA
-527 RVKRAMDPTGILNPG
+527 RVKHGMDPAGILHRG
-542 NVISDARTFPED
+542 NRISDARTFPEGF
-554 YSRYT
+554 SRYT
-559 NTYVATGT
+559 NTYVETGT
-567 VFDEPDFRDMIE
+567 VFDEPEYRDMIE

-617 ELSREALTEK
+617 DLSRDSLTEK

-635 CFNCKLCLSE
+635 CFDCKMCLSE

-679 DKVAKVAG
+679 DKVAAVAG
-687 LAPAVVNLA
+687 LAPAAVNLV
-696 VGNPLERAAR
+696 VGSPLERAAR
-706 EKVGKVAGRL
+706 ESVGKVAGKL

-724 FGTGDAGSK
+724 FATGGASAK
-733 RALALPLTQAASGQQ
+733 RALSLPLEAGPEEGVAV
-748 RGLQIPSSPGGAAA
+748 AAA
-762 GAHAAPGHL
+762 HP
-771 GHAGAHAHARLG
+771 HARLG
-783 PMPHRDVPIT
+783 PMPHRDVPLT

-843 AERSIVA
+843 AERSIRA
-850 DARRNLEVL
+850 DARRNLETL

-899 TIDIHQYLWQL
+899 TIDVHQYLWRL

-959 EDSCCGIAGTYGMKS
+959 DDSCCGIAGTYGMKS
-974 ENYERAQEIGEPL
+974 ENYERAMEIGAPL
-987 FKELER
+987 FKELHR

-1004 TCNIQIAHSAKREV
+1004 TCNIQIAHGAKREV

-1028 YGV
+1028 YGL

>member
-1 MDPRQLKIERELA
+1 MMDPRQLKIERELK
-14 PHVEGDVRT
+14 PLLTGDVRT

-47 PKCEADVAKTVAF
+47 PKTESDVAKTVAF
-60 AAAAGIPVTARGGG
+60 AAAHGIPVTARGGG

-86 VIDFAAHTNRVLD
+86 ILDFAAHMNRVVSV
-99 LDADRRVVRVEPG
+99 DAERRIVRVEPG
-112 AIHGRV
+112 AIHTRV
-118 QKAVGKVGL
+118 QKAVRGVGL

-164 LGMTVVLHDG
+164 LGLTTVLHDG
-174 SVVRLGT
+174 SVVRMGV
-181 HGESGSGRGAG
+181 HAGAG
-192 SDAGRGAGSAAGRG
+192 AGVGDGGPAWRAISSAV
-206 SASAAASEGGAFWR
+206 EG
-220 TLSAELE
+220 
-227 TILREGAPAFLPE
+227 ILREGAPAFLPE
-240 RPRANKNS
+240 RPRSNKNS

-279 EGTLGIVTEVTM
+279 EGTLGIVTDITM
-291 RLVPKPK
+291 RLVPKPM

-316 VLESRRLGASAIEA
+316 VLEARRLGASAIEA

-361 FEGDSAE
+361 FEGETAE

-398 ERATLWAVRKAA
+398 EQATLWAVRKAA
-410 LPLIYRASPV
+410 LPLIYRASPI

-432 PAERLGDYINGLRAM
+432 PAERLGDYVNGLRAM

-473 PHDATFQRRMSAMA
+473 PHDAIFHSRMAAMA

-495 RLGGTIT
+495 SLGGTIT

-516 RQYPRAYAVMA
+516 RQYPNAYAVMA
-527 RVKRAMDPTGILNPG
+527 RVKHAMDPDGILNPG
-542 NVISDARTFPED
+542 NVISDSRVFPED
-554 YSRYT
+554 CSRYT
-559 NTYVATGT
+559 NTYVETGT
-567 VFDEPDFRDMIE
+567 VFDEPEYRDMVE

-596 TALEPHTARAKAVLL
+596 TSLEPHTARAKAVLL

-664 EKHGMPVR
+664 EKHGMPMR

-679 DKVAKVAG
+679 DKVAAIAG
-687 LAPAVVNLA
+687 IAPAAVNLV
-696 VGNPLERAAR
+696 VGSPIERAAR
-706 EKVGKVAGRL
+706 EAVGKVAGKL

-724 FGTGDAGSK
+724 FGTGGAAAR
-733 RALALPLTQAASGQQ
+733 RAMALPLVSATAGGPAGA
-748 RGLQIPSSPGGAAA
+748 PGAAA
-762 GAHAAPGHL
+762 HG
-771 GHAGAHAHARLG
+771 AGAHAHARLG
-783 PMPHRDVPIT
+783 PMPKRDVPIT

-843 AERSIVA
+843 AEHSVVA
-850 DARRNLEVL
+850 DARRNLEIL

-899 TIDIHQYLWQL
+899 TIDIHQYLWKL
-910 HERGELRTDFKE
+910 HERGELRTDFKP

-938 GITEEPIKL
+938 GITEEPIRL

-959 EDSCCGIAGTYGMKS
+959 DDSCCGIAGTYGMKS
-974 ENYERAQEIGEPL
+974 ENYDRAQEIGAPL

-1004 TCNIQIAHSAKREV
+1004 TCNIQIAHGAKREV

>member
-1 MDPRQLKIERELA
+1 MDPRQQKIERDLGPLLA
-14 PHVEGDVRT
+14 GDLRT

-47 PKCEADVAKTVAF
+47 PRNESDVARVVEY
-60 AAAAGIPVTARGGG
+60 AASAGVPVTARGGG

-86 VIDFAAHTNRVLD
+86 ILDFAAHMHRVVD
-99 LDADRRVVRVEPG
+99 VDADRRTVRVEPG
-112 AIHGRV
+112 AIHTRV
-118 QKAVGKVGL
+118 QKAARGVGL

-174 SVVRLGT
+174 SVARLGT
-181 HGESGSGRGAG
+181 HAGSGGEG
-192 SDAGRGAGSAAGRG
+192 TTWHKLS
-206 SASAAASEGGAFWR
+206 SEL
-220 TLSAELE
+220 TH
-227 TILREGAPAFLPE
+227 ILREGAPAFLPE
-240 RPRANKNS
+240 RPRSNKNS
-248 CGYDLWGAWAPG
+248 CGFDLWGAWAPG
-260 DQVSSIA
+260 DQVSSIE

-279 EGTLGIVTEVTM
+279 EGTLGIVTDVTM

-316 VLESRRLGASAIEA
+316 VLEARRLGASAIEA

-336 AFVRADREDL
+336 AFVRADRADL

-361 FEGDSAE
+361 FEGETAE

-385 GKVLDFRAARNAE
+385 GKVLDFRAARNAAE
-398 ERATLWAVRKAA
+398 QATLWAVRKAA
-410 LPLIYRASPV
+410 LPLIYRASPI

-432 PAERLGDYINGLRAM
+432 PAERLGDYVNGLRAM
-447 FAKHRTRFAIFG
+447 FQKHRTRFAIFG
-459 HAGNGNVHVMPLMD
+459 HAGNGNVHVMPLLD
-473 PHDATFQRRMSAMA
+473 PHDGTFQSRMAAMA

-495 RLGGTIT
+495 SLGGTIT

-516 RQYPRAYAVMA
+516 RQYPKAYAVMA
-527 RVKRAMDPTGILNPG
+527 RVKHAMDPTGILNPG
-542 NVISDARTFPED
+542 NVISDARTFPEGF
-554 YSRYT
+554 SRYT
-559 NTYVATGT
+559 NTYVETGT
-567 VFDEPDFRDMIE
+567 VFDEPEYRDMIE

-617 ELSREALTEK
+617 DLSRDSLTEK

-635 CFNCKLCLSE
+635 CFNCKMCLSE

-679 DKVAKVAG
+679 DKVAAVAG
-687 LAPAVVNLA
+687 LAPAAVNLV
-696 VGNPLERAAR
+696 VGSPLERAAR
-706 EKVGKVAGRL
+706 ESVGKVAGKL

-724 FGTGDAGSK
+724 FATGGASAK
-733 RALALPLTQAASGQQ
+733 RALSLPLEAGPEKGVAV
-748 RGLQIPSSPGGAAA
+748 AAA
-762 GAHAAPGHL
+762 HP
-771 GHAGAHAHARLG
+771 HARLG
-783 PMPHRDVPIT
+783 PMPHRDVPLT

-843 AERSIVA
+843 AERSIRA
-850 DARRNLEVL
+850 DARRNLETL

-899 TIDIHQYLWQL
+899 TIDVHQYLWRL

-959 EDSCCGIAGTYGMKS
+959 DDSCCGIAGTYGMKS
-974 ENYERAQEIGEPL
+974 ENYERAMEIGAPL
-987 FKELER
+987 FKELHR

-1004 TCNIQIAHSAKREV
+1004 TCNIQIAHGAKREV